1 MKGTIYMIPCPIA
14 DRESVWEVLPKAN
27 LDIMNSL
34 DYFIVENTR
43 SARRFLSKAGIER
56 KIEELEFV
64 ELNEHTTSAADI
76 ERMLKP
82 IIEGRSA
89 GVISEAGVPGVAD
102 PGADIVALAH
112 RCGIR
117 VMPLV
122 GPSSIL
128 MAMMASGQNGQSF
141 AFVGYL
147 PIKEPER
154 SRALK
159 NLERRAIQERQA
171 QLFIEAPYRNVKLFD
186 TLLKSLAP
194 NIRLTVATDIT
205 AADELIVTK
214 SISEWR
220 SQKMPNIEKRPT
232 IFILGI

>member
-1 MKGTIYMIPCPIA
+1 
-14 DRESVWEVLPKAN
+14 
-27 LDIMNSL
+27 
-34 DYFIVENTR
+34 
-43 SARRFLSKAGIER
+43 
-56 KIEELEFV
+56 
-64 ELNEHTTSAADI
+64 
-76 ERMLKP
+76 
-82 IIEGRSA
+82 
-89 GVISEAGVPGVAD
+89 
-102 PGADIVALAH
+102 
-112 RCGIR
+112 
-117 VMPLV
+117 
-122 GPSSIL
+122 
-128 MAMMASGQNGQSF
+128 MASGQNGQSF